1 METIKIAHLYY
12 DLMNLYGEH
21 GNILALTHHL
31 EEHKIRVI
39 THYLSVEDDIDFE
52 KYDLFYIGCGNKEA
66 FDLARRNILKYKKE
80 IKKAMAN
87 KKFFLI
93 TGNALDLFGKCYH
106 TLEEEELETLN
117 LLNYESFES
126 SERLVG
132 EQVYRLKERK
142 EEIIGFI
149 NRNSIMKFVKEK
161 HLFDVITGCGYIPQS
176 IVEGV
181 QKNNFYGTYLLG
193 PLFIRNPYFTEH
205 IIKEILKQ
213 KELPYKDFMEETEIK
228 AYEEYKKNM
237 LQEEKR

>member
-21 GNILALTHHL
+21 GNILSLTHHL
-31 EEHKIRVI
+31 EEHKVRVI
-39 THYLSVEDDIDFE
+39 THYLSIEDDVDFE

-80 IKKAMAN
+80 IKKAFTN

-106 TLEEEELETLN
+106 TLEDQDLETLN
-117 LLNYESFES
+117 LLNYESYEGN
-126 SERLVG
+126 ERIVG
-132 EQVYRLKERK
+132 EQVYQLKNMPH
-142 EEIIGFI
+142 EIIGFV
-149 NRNSIMKFVKEK
+149 NRNSIMKFVKEH
-161 HLFDVITGCGYIPQS
+161 HLFDVVTGTGYVPHS

-181 QKNNFYGTYLLG
+181 RKNHFYGTYLLG
-193 PLFIRNPYFTEH
+193 PIFIRNPYFTEY
-205 IIKEILKQ
+205 IIEEILKE
-213 KELPYKDFMEETEIK
+213 KGLSYKPFKEETETK

-237 LQEEKR
+237 LTQ